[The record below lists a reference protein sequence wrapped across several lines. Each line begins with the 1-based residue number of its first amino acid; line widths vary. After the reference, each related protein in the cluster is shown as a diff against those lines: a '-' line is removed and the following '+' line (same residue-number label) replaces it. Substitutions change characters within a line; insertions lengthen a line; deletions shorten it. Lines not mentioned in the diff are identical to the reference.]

1 MPVPTLMCFN
11 PRPHTRGD
19 SPHGLPLWLCSV
31 SIHAPTRGATQIDL
45 PLKSITLF
53 QSTLPRGGR
62 RSVRAVNRECIVSIH
77 APARGATSNSAVSSM
92 TERMFQSTPPRGGR
106 LNRTRSKSTT
116 LSFNPR
122 PRAGGDI
129 ITTIGLITQLAV
141 SIHAPARG
149 ATFALPEFDRLGK
162 FQSTPPRGGRPS
174 CGRVSIRHLMFQS
187 TPPRGGRHQRA
198 FISGSFSSFNPR
210 PRAGGDVQVLLPM
223 FTLNVSIHAPARGA
237 TRAVN
242 CSRTFWEFQS
252 TPPRGGR
259 PLLPHSCKTGC
270 VSIHAPAR
278 GATFTVQVSFRL
290 ILVSIHAPARGAT

>member
-1 MPVPTLMCFN
+1 MQIMPVPTLMCFN

-106 LNRTRSKSTT
+106 RGFTHGNA
-116 LSFNPR
+116 NHI
-122 PRAGGDI
+122 D
-129 ITTIGLITQLAV
+129 V

-149 ATFALPEFDRLGK
+149 AT
-162 FQSTPPRGGRPS
+162 S
-174 CGRVSIRHLMFQS
+174 
-187 TPPRGGRHQRA
+187 
-198 FISGSFSSFNPR
+198 
-210 PRAGGDVQVLLPM
+210 
-223 FTLNVSIHAPARGA
+223 PA
-237 TRAVN
+237 
-242 CSRTFWEFQS
+242 
-252 TPPRGGR
+252 
-259 PLLPHSCKTGC
+259 K
-270 VSIHAPAR
+270 
-278 GATFTVQVSFRL
+278 
-290 ILVSIHAPARGAT
+290 